1 MNNNYL
7 IVAENIGYKINENK
21 LFHNLSFDVAE
32 GEALHICGDNGSGKS
47 TLIRI
52 ILGITKQTKGNIK
65 NNSSH
70 GITYLGHKNAIKNY
84 LTLEDNILLMELN
97 DKEELNKYIEILNLR
112 KYMDVIAANLSF
124 GQQKKLALLRIF
136 LNNSDLIIFCTPTS
150 EYKKLILK
158 INSFISTK
166 TIITDIGSSKSESL
180 KIIDKFLRKDIFW
193 TSSHPITGSEV
204 SGPEYGKDNM
214 FEDKWC
220 VLIKDKDTN
229 LRHLKYLNSFWKKI
243 GSKTVIM
250 NSEKHDKIF
259 SITSHL
265 PHLVAYNLVKSA
277 QDSEKKLK
285 FNLIKYSAGGLRDF
299 SRIAASNEIM
309 WRDIFFDNKVN
320 ITKAID
326 LFIKN
331 LKSFKKDIVKKNNKS
346 ILKKLT
352 QTKKVRTKI
361 IKLKQDIDKPDF
373 GRN

>member
-1 MNNNYL
+1 MKKVL
-7 IVAENIGYKINENK
+7 IIGCGLLGSSLVRRISKKKIAKKIFVYEKSKSNIAKI
-21 LFHNLSFDVAE
+21 
-32 GEALHICGDNGSGKS
+32 
-47 TLIRI
+47 
-52 ILGITKQTKGNIK
+52 
-65 NNSSH
+65 
-70 GITYLGHKNAIKNY
+70 
-84 LTLEDNILLMELN
+84 
-97 DKEELNKYIEILNLR
+97 
-112 KYMDVIAANLSF
+112 
-124 GQQKKLALLRIF
+124 KKLKLPGTIVKSLKDGVV
-136 LNNSDLIIFCTPTS
+136 NSDLIIFCTPMS

-158 INSFISTK
+158 INSFITSN
-166 TIITDIGSSKSESL
+166 TIITDIGSSKIESS
-180 KIIDKFLRKDIFW
+180 KIIKKFLKKEINW
-193 TSSHPITGSEV
+193 TRSHPITGSEV